1 MSVMYG
7 PIQMFLFGFDNA
19 KVKKDLKNALLDLSK
34 KGLIRILDIAY
45 VSKSQQGNIKIREG
59 TELDEV
65 EQVKL
70 GAAIGA
76 LIGLGAGGEEG
87 MEAGMELGALKF
99 SENDFGA
106 DTQQLLKIAESLS
119 PGSAGAILLIEHL
132 WLKKFKEEF
141 RNAGGT
147 VLAQTYITPESLVE
161 LGMDLRMMAEA
172 IEQEAVMEAE
182 PTE

>member
-1 MSVMYG
+1 MYG
-7 PIQMFLFGFDNA
+7 PIQLFVFGFDNA

-45 VSKSQQGNIKIREG
+45 VSKSQEGNIKIREG

-106 DTQQLLKIAESLS
+106 DTHELLKVAESLP

-147 VLAQTYITPESLVE
+147 VLAQTYITPESLVA

>member
-1 MSVMYG
+1 MSDKLLFQWLGNEYDINNKQKRKENKMSVMYG

-76 LIGLGAGGEEG
+76 LIGLGAGGEAG
-87 MEAGMELGALKF
+87 MEAGI
-99 SENDFGA
+99 
-106 DTQQLLKIAESLS
+106 QI
-119 PGSAGAILLIEHL
+119 ILFNPAAFPI
-132 WLKKFKEEF
+132 
-141 RNAGGT
+141 
-147 VLAQTYITPESLVE
+147 YIK
-161 LGMDLRMMAEA
+161 
-172 IEQEAVMEAE
+172 
-182 PTE
+182 